1 MSRFRNVPES
11 RILDSACARDWDYA
25 LCAINV
31 ALPQKLRLSKK
42 KEIERVLGS
51 GKKAVQPSFRLF
63 FYPNKR
69 PYPRFAFIIS
79 KKISKKAVDRNR
91 LRRRIV
97 GWLLGQDLRGVS
109 VDCVIL
115 PSPHVVTISKKELY
129 EHFSDSFHRMRSLIS
144 KNSFPKS

>member
-1 MSRFRNVPES
+1 M
-11 RILDSACARDWDYA
+11 LYA
-25 LCAINV
+25 IHV

-51 GKKAVQPSFRLF
+51 GKKAVHPFFRLF
-63 FYPNKR
+63 FYPNKHL
-69 PYPRFAFIIS
+69 YPRFAFIIS

-97 GWLLGQDLRGVS
+97 GWLERQELRGMS
-109 VDCVIL
+109 IDCVIL
-115 PSPHVVTISKKELY
+115 PATTAATISKKELY